1 MGQTKGRSG
10 VGVVWVVVFSVLI
23 LVGCSN
29 SATEA
34 PGSHA
39 MATMNRVAPEVV
51 GGSCPGPG
59 DMEARYVLY
68 LILDRTGSYFTDSD
82 TVSRIKADA
91 KRYVREAPPG
101 TALYLAY
108 IAEASRTPQEIMLR
122 EAIPI
127 ETAATPCEA
136 ANPFDRAQRRHCAQ
150 VKQQLE
156 ARQVC
161 ILQAYQRIEKQ
172 IDALVPIRARR
183 TDIDG
188 ALILA
193 SEVLGAYPKAEK
205 GVVILS
211 DGEDT
216 VNKSVLTPTPPGFTN
231 TKVVLRPPL
240 GKLNG
245 KIERYQVQ
253 LASWGAEVT
262 IVPMSL
268 PSAKLFQ
275 SYGSQS
281 GIQDHALGVAVAN
294 R

>member
-1 MGQTKGRSG
+1 
-10 VGVVWVVVFSVLI
+10 
-23 LVGCSN
+23 
-29 SATEA
+29 
-34 PGSHA
+34 
-39 MATMNRVAPEVV
+39 
-51 GGSCPGPG
+51 
-59 DMEARYVLY
+59 
-68 LILDRTGSYFTDSD
+68 
-82 TVSRIKADA
+82 
-91 KRYVREAPPG
+91 
-101 TALYLAY
+101 
-108 IAEASRTPQEIMLR
+108 MLR

-216 VNKSVLTPTPPGFTN
+216 VNKSVLTPPPPGFTN

-245 KIERYQVQ
+245 PIERYQVQ

-281 GIQDHALGVAVAN
+281 GIQDHAPGVAVAN